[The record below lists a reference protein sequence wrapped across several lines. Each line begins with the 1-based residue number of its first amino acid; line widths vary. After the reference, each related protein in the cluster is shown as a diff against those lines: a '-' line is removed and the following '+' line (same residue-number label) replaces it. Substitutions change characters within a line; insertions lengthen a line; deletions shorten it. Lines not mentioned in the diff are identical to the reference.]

1 MLPVQSWKQARVPG
15 REECMSDK
23 VNRQVLLIEKPTGKL
38 APDHFRMSNAAI
50 PEPKDGEALVRV
62 RYISLDAANRAWM
75 HGATYRAAVEA
86 NTVMAGGGIAE
97 VVSSKAPG
105 LAPGDLVFGDTGWQD
120 YAAVPARHLTKIPK
134 LEPMTHLLSVYGIA
148 GLTAYFGL
156 LDIGQPKT
164 GETVVVSAAAGSVGS
179 IVGQIAKIK
188 GCTVIGIAGGKE
200 KCNWLTSELGFDAAV
215 DYKDGAMFKA
225 LRAAAPKGIDVYFD
239 NVGGDILEAC
249 LALMNNRGRISCC
262 GAISQYDGAPSAHGP
277 RGVPG
282 LIVVKRLIMQGFI
295 VMDFMDQR
303 DRALKDL
310 QAWVASGQLK
320 VQEDVIN
327 GLENTPK
334 ALIGLLAGE
343 NRGKRMIKV

>member
-1 MLPVQSWKQARVPG
+1 
-15 REECMSDK
+15 MSDHTLSDK
-23 VNRQVLLIEKPTGKL
+23 INRQVLLVEKPAGKL
-38 APDHFRMSNAAI
+38 GPEHFKMSEAAI
-50 PEPKDGEALVRV
+50 PEPKDGEALLRV

-86 NTVMAGGGIAE
+86 NTVMAGGGIGE
-97 VVSSKAPG
+97 VVSSKAPEVK
-105 LAPGDLVFGDTGWQD
+105 PGDIVFGDTGWQT
-120 YAAVPARHLTKIPK
+120 YAAVPAKHLTKMPK
-134 LEPMTHLLSVYGIA
+134 IEPMTHLLSVYGIA

-156 LDIGQPKT
+156 LEIGKPKA

-188 GCTVIGIAGGKE
+188 GCRVVGIAGGSD

-215 DYKDGAMFKA
+215 DYKDGAVFKA

-249 LALMNNRGRISCC
+249 LAQMNNRGRIACC
-262 GAISQYDGAPSAHGP
+262 GAISQYDGVPSAHGP

-295 VMDFMDQR
+295 VMDFMDRSDQ
-303 DRALKDL
+303 ALKEL
-310 QAWVASGQLK
+310 QSWVASGKLK
-320 VQEDVIN
+320 VQEDVIE